1 MTVYKTLAGYELP
14 DWLTIQ
20 IVTKDKSKYVIVKSK
35 IHMVKEKKITMSWST
50 DFTDQDILNDKY
62 VFNFVCT
69 SYGLALVTRL
79 ESID

>member
-1 MTVYKTLAGYELP
+1 MAIYKTLAGYELP
-14 DWLTIQ
+14 DWLTIE
-20 IVTKDKSKYVIVKSK
+20 IVTVDESKFVIIRSK

-50 DFTDQDILNDKY
+50 DFTDQAILNDGY

-79 ESID
+79 ESI

>member
-1 MTVYKTLAGYELP
+1 MTIYKTLAGYELP
-14 DWLTIQ
+14 DWLTIE
-20 IVTKDKSKYVIVKSK
+20 IATVDESKFVIVRSK

-50 DFTDQDILNDKY
+50 DFTDQVILNDGY

-79 ESID
+79 ESI

>member
-14 DWLTIQ
+14 DWLTIE
-20 IVTKDKSKYVIVKSK
+20 IVTVDESKFVIIRSK

-50 DFTDQDILNDKY
+50 DFTDQAILNDGY

-79 ESID
+79 ESI

>member
-1 MTVYKTLAGYELP
+1 MTIYKTLAGYELP
-14 DWLTIQ
+14 DWLTIE
-20 IVTKDKSKYVIVKSK
+20 IVTIDESKFVIIRSK

-50 DFTDQDILNDKY
+50 DFTDQVILNDGY

-79 ESID
+79 ESI

>member
-14 DWLTIQ
+14 DWLTIE
-20 IVTKDKSKYVIVKSK
+20 IVTVDESKFVIIRSK

-50 DFTDQDILNDKY
+50 DFTDQVILNDGY

-79 ESID
+79 ESI